1 MVNRARPSADL
12 LEREEKLLTQAV
24 DDKRA
29 KQEAARQADLRLR
42 SQIRSSLARGLSAT
56 YISKITG
63 LTRSRLYQVGRG
75 ASGETD
81 DQPMANA
88 G

>member
-12 LEREEKLLTQAV
+12 LNEQNRRLEMAV
-24 DDKRA
+24 QDRRI
-29 KQEAARQADLRLR
+29 KQEAARKADLHLR
-42 SQIRSSLARGLSAT
+42 QVIRDAFARGLSAT

-81 DQPMANA
+81 WPDKEAS
-88 G
+88 